1 MSNEL
6 EYRMPEKDSAKIAY
20 LCEIL
25 NLKKQRFKELPDK
38 ETIGLLSDVVLYHHV
53 SRGEQRRILKRL
65 TTLPGP
71 LHAKLRSKV
80 TTPLVQPL
88 WSVWSLPTQE
98 LFEYQELFDTIA
110 SYGNFLGFS
119 FSAASGKEV
128 IDKVKSLPGKD
139 GRTPLTLVSTV
150 LIWGF
155 FWNNASAKATI
166 QEEINRRAGKR
177 FQS

>member
-1 MSNEL
+1 MSSGL
-6 EYRMPEKDSAKIAY
+6 EYRMPEKDTAKVAY
-20 LCEIL
+20 LCQIL
-25 NLKKQRFKELPDK
+25 NLEKQRFKDLPDRK
-38 ETIGLLSDVVLYHHV
+38 LVGLLSDVILYHHV
-53 SRGEQRRILKRL
+53 PRMEQRQILKRL

-80 TTPLVQPL
+80 ATPLVQPL

-110 SYGNFLGFS
+110 SFGNFFGYS
-119 FSAASGKEV
+119 FSAMSAKEM
-128 IDKVKSLPGKD
+128 IAKVKSLPDEG
-139 GRTPLTLVSTV
+139 GRTPITLASTV

-155 FWNNASAKATI
+155 FWNNESARQTI
-166 QEEINRRAGKR
+166 QQEINRRAGKK